1 MVETVDLYPM
11 YLDGHIVY
19 TVPPRLTAQPKGAW
33 VAVLIVLA
41 LLALVGLAGKEG
53 RP

>member
-1 MVETVDLYPM
+1 MST
-11 YLDGHIVY
+11 GGGIVY
-19 TVPPRLTAQPKGAW
+19 AAPPRLSTEAKGAW
-33 VAVLIVLA
+33 VIALIVLA

>member
-1 MVETVDLYPM
+1 MAETVDLCPVNV
-11 YLDGHIVY
+11 DGRVVY
-19 TVPPRLTAQPKGAW
+19 IAPTRLTAEAKRAW